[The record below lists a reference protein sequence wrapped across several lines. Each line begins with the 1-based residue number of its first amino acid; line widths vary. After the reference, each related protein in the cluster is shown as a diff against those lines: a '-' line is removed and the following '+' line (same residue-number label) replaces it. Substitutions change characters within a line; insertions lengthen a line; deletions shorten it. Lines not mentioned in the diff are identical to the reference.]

1 MNPKTD
7 ISIIIRTS
15 NSEKPLRALLNR
27 LKPAAG
33 DELIIVDT
41 ESKHVEEIS
50 NNDLHHAHGMCQ
62 PLKALGGHE
71 VDAVA
76 VGGIGMGALM
86 KLQAQG
92 IRVFRVTQGTV
103 EQNVQFILKKNLPE
117 FNARFTCA
125 GHTGGGCAH

>member
-1 MNPKTD
+1 MKICFPTETLQGLE
-7 ISIIIRTS
+7 SRVYEHFGS
-15 NSEKPLRALLNR
+15 AP
-27 LKPAAG
+27 G
-33 DELIIVDT
+33 FVIVDT
-41 ESKHVEEIS
+41 ETKTVEEI
-50 NNDLHHAHGMCQ
+50 NNSDLHHAHGMCQ
-62 PLKALGGHE
+62 PLKAIGGRE

-103 EQNVQFILKKNLPE
+103 GENIQFIVKKNLPE
-117 FNARFTCA
+117 FDARFTCA